1 MIWHRGK
8 RCQLV
13 HFGTSNRSVTL
24 NFKLATR
31 QPTWVECKIFLSGWR
46 MNYSSIAPLLA
57 LHAGRFGKRKISS
70 HVCARRSHP
79 QQSSDKVI
87 SCWRFFLC
95 AKLHYTLVL
104 VVVSTNSTQRCKS
117 CLKVSASFECRA
129 VRAMS
134 ANWRECVRVRS
145 AVINR

>member
-13 HFGTSNRSVTL
+13 HFGTSNWSVTL

-87 SCWRFFLC
+87 SCWRLFC
-95 AKLHYTLVL
+95 AQNYTKLQWLSSFQPIPLNGANLV
-104 VVVSTNSTQRCKS
+104 SRFQRPS
-117 CLKVSASFECRA
+117 SAEQSGQCQRIGGSVWEWEA
-129 VRAMS
+129 Q
-134 ANWRECVRVRS
+134 
-145 AVINR
+145 